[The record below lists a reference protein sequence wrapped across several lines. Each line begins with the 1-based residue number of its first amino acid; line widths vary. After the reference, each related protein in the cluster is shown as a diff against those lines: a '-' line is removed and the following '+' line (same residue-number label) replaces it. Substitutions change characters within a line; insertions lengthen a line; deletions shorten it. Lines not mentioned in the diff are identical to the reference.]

1 MSNDDISAMP
11 STTTHGNPDV
21 LDDGDT
27 AQIVEGAGVGHLVPD
42 DGDDVLDRGETARVV
57 EGEGVAADVHHD
69 GDDVLDDGETAGVV
83 EADGPPK
90 GP

>member
-1 MSNDDISAMP
+1 MSNEDISAMP
-11 STTTHGNPDV
+11 STTTHGEPEV

-27 AQIVEGAGVGHLVPD
+27 ARIVEGEGAGHLVP
-42 DGDDVLDRGETARVV
+42 GGDVLDEGETARVV
-57 EGEGVAADVHHD
+57 EGEGVAADVFHD
-69 GDDVLDDGETAGVV
+69 GDDVLDEGETAGVV